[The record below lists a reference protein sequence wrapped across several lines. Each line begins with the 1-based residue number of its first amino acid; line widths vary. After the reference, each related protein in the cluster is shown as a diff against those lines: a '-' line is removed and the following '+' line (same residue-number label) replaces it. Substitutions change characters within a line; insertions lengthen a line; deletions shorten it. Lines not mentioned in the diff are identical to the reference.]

1 MGGSGV
7 GALIYA
13 PLTDFL
19 IREYTWRGA
28 IMIFSG
34 FFLQMAACGMLFIVP
49 ENGQSQTNDK
59 TSQTEINKNH
69 LNLESE
75 VSVLSVGSIRSFVYK
90 RRLVDNYHGRIPN
103 PSKEVVSLSSA
114 REDQL
119 QDFPPSSSIP
129 QEIAHDIPTKPSVS
143 NKHNGQEV
151 VGLMATVA
159 EEKQMTAESK
169 NIKKANKCIDFS
181 ILKNRVFR
189 AFCIQSFLVYL
200 AYDTPLMNMPGFAI
214 SEGIPSEEAAL
225 LLSIFGVFTTIGQV
239 ISIWMCKYFESSRDT
254 I

>member
-1 MGGSGV
+1 MGGSGI

-34 FFLQMAACGMLFIVP
+34 FFLQMTACGLLFIVP
-49 ENGQSQTNDK
+49 ENRQSQTSEK
-59 TSQTEINKNH
+59 SSQTDVNGKH
-69 LNLESE
+69 LNLEAE
-75 VSVLSVGSIRSFVYK
+75 VSVSSVGSIRSFVYK
-90 RRLVDNYHGRIPN
+90 RRLVDNYYGRI
-103 PSKEVVSLSSA
+103 PSKEVISISSTK
-114 REDQL
+114 DDKL
-119 QDFPPSSSIP
+119 QDVLPSSLVA
-129 QEIAHDIPTKPSVS
+129 QEMTQDAPTKQAVS
-143 NKHNGQEV
+143 NKHKGQEV
-151 VGLMATVA
+151 VGFMSTVA
-159 EEKQMTAESK
+159 EEKQTTAESK
-169 NIKKANKCIDFS
+169 QTKKVNKCIDFS

-239 ISIWMCKYFESSRDT
+239 ISIRMCKYFESSRNFK
-254 I
+254 